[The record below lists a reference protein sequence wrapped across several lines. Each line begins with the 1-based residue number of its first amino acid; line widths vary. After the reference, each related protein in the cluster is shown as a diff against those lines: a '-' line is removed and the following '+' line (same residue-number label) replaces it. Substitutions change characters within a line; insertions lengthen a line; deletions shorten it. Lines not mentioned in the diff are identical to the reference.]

1 MPSSGGALGETVL
14 LFVLLAIVFLGPL
27 FGPRLWRSGCR
38 LAEDRKDRRALR
50 RPSTAPSTGQLVDD
64 LRRLS
69 RVLAELPPGTPWARQ
84 HGTQLAYDGVL
95 VALCG
100 GLAVEHDLATLPVGL
115 TRDMERL
122 RVEDVLYGLGLR
134 IHTVGT

>member
-1 MPSSGGALGETVL
+1 MPSSETVL
-14 LFVLLAIVFLGPL
+14 LCVLLCIVVLGPL
-27 FGPRLWRSGCR
+27 LGPRLWRSGCR
-38 LAEDRKDRRALR
+38 LAEDRKDRRTLR
-50 RPSTAPSTGQLVDD
+50 QPSGPPTGQLVDD

-84 HGTQLAYDGVL
+84 HGTQLAYDDVL

-100 GLAVEHDLATLPVGL
+100 AMAVEHDLATMPVGL
-115 TRDMERL
+115 TRDLERL

>member
-1 MPSSGGALGETVL
+1 MPSSGGGIGETVL
-14 LFVLLAIVFLGPL
+14 LCVLLVIVLGTPL
-27 FGPRLWRSGCR
+27 FGGYLMRAGRRLI
-38 LAEDRKDRRALR
+38 DRVRERGPAPPAAT
-50 RPSTAPSTGQLVDD
+50 RPTGQLVDD

-69 RVLAELPPGTPWARQ
+69 RLLAELPPGAPWARQ
-84 HGTQLAYDGVL
+84 HGTQLAYDDVL

-100 GLAVEHDLATLPVGL
+100 AMAVEHDLATMPVGL
-115 TRDMERL
+115 TRDLERL